1 MDFELSEAQQVIAR
15 SAAEVL
21 SGASSAGNVPGCSP
35 PAGKPTY
42 DVAVW
47 QSLAKAG
54 LLALALPSWLDGDG
68 LGALDAAA
76 LLTEIGRQAVSA
88 PALATIMLGV
98 LPVVRWG
105 SQELQSRL
113 LAGVGSGETLLT
125 AALREPSAG
134 MAAEP
139 ATAVTLTG
147 GASGSAGWGTVSGTK
162 IGVPYADDASWILVP
177 VRLRAGGRA
186 VVVLDRAAAGI
197 SLQRT
202 PASGAV
208 PEYTIGLADVA
219 VTGVL
224 GIGERGVTEAGAA
237 VDDLYQLAVA
247 GACATADGV
256 VAGALALT
264 TSYLATRE
272 QFGRPLATF
281 QAVTQQI
288 ADVYIT
294 GRTLHLAALS
304 ACWRLST
311 GRDAGDDADVAAYW
325 LAQEAPAALRTCHHL
340 HGGIG
345 LDISYPLHRYSAM
358 INDLARFVGGAD
370 DRLDRL
376 GERVGRPVGDQVGGP
391 VGDQVGVQADSAEG
405 GAPCTSS

>member
-1 MDFELSEAQQVIAR
+1 MDFEFNEAQQVIAR
-15 SAAEVL
+15 SAADVL
-21 SGASSAGNVPGCSP
+21 GCLASASQAAGQPGPAADRSVGLSP
-35 PAGKPTY
+35 PGEPAY
-42 DVAVW
+42 DVAAW
-47 QSLAKAG
+47 QALAKAG
-54 LLALALPSWLDGDG
+54 LLSLVLPSWLDGDG
-68 LGALDAAA
+68 LGALDAAV
-76 LLTEIGRQAVSA
+76 LLTEIGRQAVSV

-105 SQELQSRL
+105 SQDLQARL
-113 LAGVGSGETLLT
+113 LAGVGSGETILT
-125 AALREPSAG
+125 AAVREPSTG

-139 ATAVTLTG
+139 ATVVTLTG
-147 GASGSAGWGTVSGTK
+147 GASASAGWGTVCGTK
-162 IGVPYADDASWILVP
+162 IGVPYAGEASWILVP
-177 VRLRAGGRA
+177 ARLRAGGNA
-186 VVVLDRAAAGI
+186 VVVLDRTAAGI
-197 SLQRT
+197 KVRRT
-202 PASGAV
+202 PAAGGA
-208 PEYTIGLADVA
+208 PEYTVDLMDAP

-224 GIGERGVTEAGAA
+224 GIGERGVAQAGAA
-237 VDDLYQLAVA
+237 VDDLYQLAAA
-247 GACATADGV
+247 GAGAVADGL

-281 QAVTQQI
+281 QAVAQQI

-304 ACWRLST
+304 ACWRLAT
-311 GRDAGDDADVAAYW
+311 GRDGGHDADVVAYW

-376 GERVGRPVGDQVGGP
+376 GEGRSRHVHR
-391 VGDQVGVQADSAEG
+391 AD
-405 GAPCTSS
+405 